1 MMIRLATYAEIDII
15 ETLTEE
21 AKVLML
27 EDQNPQWDHRY
38 PLKTHFERDIEAN
51 SMYVID
57 EDKTIKGFIVIDQKA
72 PDWYNSIQWPSDISN
87 AYVIHRLVASPKYKG
102 SAQRMMDFAENLA
115 RQHDVDILLTDTFSL
130 NERAQKLFPKN
141 GFIMTGEMTSNEFPF
156 DKGEP
161 FYAYYKNL
169 NE

>member
-1 MMIRLATYAEIDII
+1 MIRLATYAEIDVI

-21 AKVLML
+21 AKLLML

-38 PLKTHFERDIEAN
+38 PLKTHFERDIEAKN
-51 SMYVID
+51 MFVID
-57 EDKTIKGFIVIDQKA
+57 EDDTIKGFIVIDQKA
-72 PDWYNSIQWPSDISN
+72 PDWYNDIQWPSDITN
-87 AYVIHRLVASPKYKG
+87 AYVIHRLVVSTKYKG
-102 SAQRMMDFAENLA
+102 IAQRLMDFAEELA

-130 NERAQKLFPKN
+130 NERAQKLFKKN
-141 GFIMTGEMTSNEFPF
+141 GFAMTGEMTSNEFPF
-156 DKGEP
+156 DKGKP